1 MITGSISSKGVNEIV
16 LQAVVAQARQLNK
29 DTVRILEIGPGK
41 GALSKAIRDAL
52 EAEGIKYEIECGD
65 IEPHQINDQNLGFEC
80 RYVNAQDKFNL
91 DKQYDIGIIVELI
104 EHIENPFH
112 LIREFAGI
120 LKPGSMLIVTSPNIL
135 SLASRLRFFLTGCYD
150 YFRRPYNEYWLNMGH
165 VNPINPLQLMYILR
179 KNGFENI
186 NVTTNKGTLNS
197 ILLLPLVPLIHLF
210 SFIHY
215 ILRENREGGKE
226 QKKRNRRTLS
236 TLLSP
241 GMLLGKIA
249 IYKAI
254 RTSEIETNTSTW
266 FQNDKYFKP

>member
-1 MITGSISSKGVNEIV
+1 MITNSISSKGVNEIV
-16 LQAVVAQARQLNK
+16 LQSVIDQAKKLNK
-29 DTVRILEIGPGK
+29 DKISILEIGPGK
-41 GALSKAIRDAL
+41 GALSSAIRDAL
-52 EAEGIKYEIECGD
+52 QNAGINYEIECGD
-65 IEPHQINDQNLGFEC
+65 IEPQQINDQNLGFEC

-112 LIREFAGI
+112 LIREFSEI

-165 VNPINPLQLMYILR
+165 VNPINPLQLMYVLR
-179 KNGFENI
+179 KNGFEDI

-197 ILLLPLVPLIHLF
+197 ILLLPFAILIYLF
-210 SFIHY
+210 SFMHY

-226 QKKRNRRTLS
+226 QKNRNRKTLRTLM
-236 TLLSP
+236 SP

-254 RTSEIETNTSTW
+254 RTSEIQTNTSTW
-266 FQNDKYFKP
+266 FQSDKHFKP

>member
-1 MITGSISSKGVNEIV
+1 MITHSISSKGVNEIV
-16 LQAVVAQARQLNK
+16 LQSVIDQAKKLNK
-29 DTVRILEIGPGK
+29 DKISILEIGPGK

-52 EAEGIKYEIECGD
+52 EEAGIKYEIECGD
-65 IEPHQINDQNLGFEC
+65 IEPQQINDQKLGFEC
-80 RYVNAQDKFNL
+80 RYVDAQDKFNL
-91 DKQYDIGIIVELI
+91 NKNYDIGIIVELI

-112 LIREFAGI
+112 LIREFSGI

-135 SLASRLRFFLTGCYD
+135 SLASRLRFFFTGCYD

-165 VNPINPLQLMYILR
+165 VNPINPLQLMYVLR
-179 KNGFENI
+179 KNGFEDI

-197 ILLLPLVPLIHLF
+197 ILLLPFAALIYLF
-210 SFIHY
+210 SFMHY

-226 QKKRNRRTLS
+226 QKSRNRKTLH
-236 TLLSP
+236 TLMSP

-254 RTSEIETNTSTW
+254 RTSEIQTNTSTW
-266 FQNDKYFKP
+266 FQSDKHFKP

>member
-16 LQAVVAQARQLNK
+16 LQSVIHQARQLQK
-29 DTVRILEIGPGK
+29 DKVSILEIGPGK

-52 EAEGIKYEIECGD
+52 QAAGINYEIECGD
-65 IEPHQINDQNLGFEC
+65 IEPQQINDQKLGFEC
-80 RYVNAQDKFNL
+80 RFVNAQDKFNL

-120 LKPGSMLIVTSPNIL
+120 LNPGSMLIVTSPNIL
-135 SLASRLRFFLTGCYD
+135 SLASRLRFFFTGCYD

-179 KNGFENI
+179 KNGFEDI
-186 NVTTNKGTLNS
+186 AVTTNKGTLNS
-197 ILLLPLVPLIHLF
+197 MLLLPFAPLIYLF
-210 SFIHY
+210 SFLHY
-215 ILRENREGGKE
+215 ILRENREGGTE
-226 QKKRNRRTLS
+226 QKNRNRKTLRTLM
-236 TLLSP
+236 SP
-241 GMLLGKIA
+241 GLLLGKIA

-254 RTSEIETNTSTW
+254 RTSDIETNTATW
-266 FQNDKYFKP
+266 FQSDKYFKP